1 MKYKMINTPEGSG
14 SSVKD
19 FNVEDDLFYV
29 TRGTYG
35 GVKVTLVKFNNS
47 NLEFCFKGIIDFTSK
62 EEVLKEILEH
72 NIDNIFKIID
82 IVSENSYKDGLYRGE
97 HGIKKAFRALL
108 N

>member
-62 EEVLKEILEH
+62 EEVLQEILDH
-72 NIDNIFKIID
+72 DINNIFKIID

-97 HGIKKAFRALL
+97 QGIKKAFRALL